1 MIKSFRLFP
10 KITHVIEEFSLQAGY
25 LESVDGAKLNYSRNE
40 DDAVIVQ
47 IGQRGRS
54 VLNGWA
60 IDEELTSIVKDV
72 HRDLL
77 RVLEGGHRDL
87 SMLVLSF
94 TESGYCL
101 LGDNA
106 DGDDGDDLVLQCD
119 SLDELVAQIKQ
130 L

>member
-1 MIKSFRLFP
+1 M
-10 KITHVIEEFSLQAGY
+10 Y
-25 LESVDGAKLNYSRNE
+25 
-40 DDAVIVQ
+40 IVTYC
-47 IGQRGRS
+47 
-54 VLNGWA
+54 VCL
-60 IDEELTSIVKDV
+60 K
-72 HRDLL
+72 
-77 RVLEGGHRDL
+77 GGFRDL